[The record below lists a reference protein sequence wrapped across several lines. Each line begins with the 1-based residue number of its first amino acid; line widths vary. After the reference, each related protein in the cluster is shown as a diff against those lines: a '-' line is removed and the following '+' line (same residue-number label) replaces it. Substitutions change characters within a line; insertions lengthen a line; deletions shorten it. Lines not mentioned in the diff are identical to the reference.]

1 MTAGLKCPP
10 EMAPKEDTATASAS
24 PCANATGIKPVP
36 GAAEIEAVTIA
47 PAPIT
52 KNMNV
57 PAISA
62 SSARVCSVTAAEC

>member
-1 MTAGLKCPP
+1 
-10 EMAPKEDTATASAS
+10 MAPNDETATASARPWAS
-24 PCANATGIKPVP
+24 ATGMRPVP